1 MKINYNPITNQI
13 DYPAIVPIVW
23 REPVDSLDDLN
34 NISLPLDGECRY
46 VRNENKVYQYW
57 KEDSKWHDLGIP
69 PTSGTGSGD
78 MLKSVYDTD
87 NDGIVDKAESVDD
100 GTYSATA
107 QDIKDAVDKKHTQNT
122 DTYLDYGGSN
132 QVSASEIKNHLND
145 TSNPHQVTASQ
156 VGINSLDDIPDGE
169 TYGRVKNTEL
179 TSGQVKQIS
188 DGTNTVT
195 ASEAKNAVDLAHQA
209 GSESLGG
216 DLSGT
221 VSSATVESVGGKSK
235 TEISETV
242 EQRYLWKRWFYN

>member
-1 MKINYNPITNQI
+1 MKINYNPITNKV
-13 DYPAIVPIVW
+13 DESAIVPIVW

-34 NISLPLDGECRY
+34 NINLPLDGECRY
-46 VRNENKVYQYW
+46 VRSENKVYQYW
-57 KEDSKWHDLGIP
+57 KEDNKWHDLGIP

-87 NDGIVDKAESVDD
+87 NDGIVDKAESIDD

-132 QVSASEIKNHLND
+132 QVSASE
-145 TSNPHQVTASQ
+145 V
-156 VGINSLDDIPDGE
+156 
-169 TYGRVKNTEL
+169 
-179 TSGQVKQIS
+179 
-188 DGTNTVT
+188 
-195 ASEAKNAVDLAHQA
+195 KNAVNLSHQA

-235 TEISETV
+235 SEISKTV